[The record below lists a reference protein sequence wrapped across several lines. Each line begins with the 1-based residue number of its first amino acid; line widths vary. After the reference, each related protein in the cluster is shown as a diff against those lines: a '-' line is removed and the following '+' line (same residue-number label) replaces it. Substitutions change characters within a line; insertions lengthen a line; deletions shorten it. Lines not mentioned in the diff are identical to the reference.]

1 MGSVE
6 DCPEGEAVT
15 KPKRKTV
22 VLRIDPYQSA
32 AMMAVSSAPEGYELE
47 SMKRVGT
54 KATIVYRLAKP

>member
-1 MGSVE
+1 
-6 DCPEGEAVT
+6 VT